1 MMLLIDLGNTRLK
14 WAWWRDRRLQD
25 GAAVLHRGRELGTE
39 LAQAWRDLP
48 RPVAI
53 HVASVARPELRD
65 QLVAAIAA
73 RWSCPVHFAVSQ
85 AEQAGVHNG
94 YHDPAQLGVD
104 RWLAIIGAWR
114 RVHGAVCV
122 VDCGSAL
129 TLDILD
135 HQGRHLGGVIAPG
148 LRLMGDALTRG
159 TSLPALGGAVTATLG
174 RDTQAAMAAGTLQAL
189 QGLVDRCRR
198 QAPADARLLLTGGD
212 AGVIAAGIDGPHEL
226 IPDLVLEGLGGTLD
240 GV

>member
-14 WAWWRDRRLQD
+14 WAWWRDGRLQD
-25 GAAVLHRGRELGTE
+25 GGALLHRGRDLGAE
-39 LAQAWRDLP
+39 LAQAWHGLP
-48 RPVAI
+48 QPRAV
-53 HVASVARPELRD
+53 HVASVAQPALRD
-65 QLVAAIAA
+65 QLTSVVTA
-73 RWSCPVHFAVSQ
+73 RWSCPIHLAVSQ
-85 AEQAGVHNG
+85 VEQAGVHNG

-104 RWLAIIGAWR
+104 RWLAMIGAWR
-114 RVHGAVCV
+114 RVQGAVCV

-135 HQGRHLGGVIAPG
+135 HQGRHQGGVIAPG

-159 TSLPALGGAVTATLG
+159 TALPALAGAVTATLG
-174 RDTQAAMAAGTLQAL
+174 RDTQTAMAAGTLQAL
-189 QGLVDRCRR
+189 QGLVGRCRR